1 MPSKIGN
8 ILAIDQ
14 GTTNTK
20 VLLVN
25 PSGNVIA
32 RAVRP
37 LRQSFPQPAWVEQDA
52 TAIWQSVREAI
63 DECLAAVDEPRPA
76 AIAITNQ
83 RESVV
88 LWERQSGR
96 PVGPV
101 IVWQC
106 RRTADFCSQ
115 LRARGLES
123 FLVERTGLGVDPLFS
138 ASKMNWMLDHT
149 TDGRRRAEVGE
160 LCLGTVDSWVLWNLT
175 GGHVHACDV
184 SNASRTQLFD
194 IRKLDWGEDL
204 LALFEVPRVTLPG
217 VRPSSADFSSS
228 VALGRLP
235 AGVPIVALIGDSHA
249 ALFGQAGFH
258 PGSVKATYG
267 TGSSL
272 MTPTPAAVLSKR
284 GLSTTIAWALDRAQV
299 TYALEGNISVAGA
312 VVQWL
317 GEFLNLK
324 NPTEE
329 VARLAEQV
337 ESTGGLYLVP
347 AFVGLGAPYWNDAA
361 RGLISGITHGSTAAH
376 LARAAIEA
384 IAYQVRDVFDVMQS
398 EAGADLK
405 VLLADGGASRN
416 TMLMQFQADI
426 IGRPLLQNTSADVS
440 ALGAVYLAGL
450 ATGQWQSLDEI
461 THLPRPQTVFEP
473 RMAAPDREALYAGWQ
488 TAVARALLDRPL
500 MTPLAGVTTIH
511 SEDSLRSS

>member
-1 MPSKIGN
+1 MASKRGN

-32 RAVRP
+32 RAARP
-37 LRQSFPQPAWVEQDA
+37 LKLSFPQPAWVEQDA
-52 TAIWQSVREAI
+52 TEIWQSVREAI
-63 DECLAAVDEPRPA
+63 DECLAVVDEPRPA
-76 AIAITNQ
+76 AIALTNQ

-96 PVGPV
+96 PLGPV
-101 IVWQC
+101 IGWQC

-123 FLVERTGLGVDPLFS
+123 FLAKRTGLGVDPLFS
-138 ASKMNWMLDHT
+138 ASKMNWMLDHLS
-149 TDGRRRAEVGE
+149 DCRRQAELGE
-160 LCLGTVDSWVLWNLT
+160 VCLGTMDSWVLWNLT
-175 GGHVHACDV
+175 GGQVHACDV
-184 SNASRTQLFD
+184 TNASRTQLFD
-194 IRKLDWGEDL
+194 IHQLDWGEDL
-204 LALFEVPRVTLPG
+204 LALFDIPRAALPE
-217 VRPSSADFSSS
+217 VRPSSADFGSS

-249 ALFGQAGFH
+249 ALFGQAGFQ

-272 MTPTPAAVLSKR
+272 MTPTPAAVSSKY
-284 GLSTTIAWALDRAQV
+284 GLSTTIAWALDRGHV

-317 GEFLNLK
+317 GEFLGMEH
-324 NPTEE
+324 TAEG
-329 VARLAEQV
+329 VAGLAEQV
-337 ESTGGLYLVP
+337 ESAGGLYLVP

-361 RGLISGITHGSTAAH
+361 RGLISGITHGSTRTH
-376 LARAAIEA
+376 LARAALEA
-384 IAYQVRDVFDVMQS
+384 IAYQVRDVFDVMRS
-398 EAGADLK
+398 EAGADLH

-416 TMLMQFQADI
+416 RTLMQFQADI
-426 IGRPLLQNTSADVS
+426 LGRPVLQNVSADVS

-450 ATGQWQSLDEI
+450 ATGQRQSLDEI
-461 THLPRPQTVFEP
+461 AQLPRLQTRFEP
-473 RMAAPDREALYAGWQ
+473 QMAAHDREALYAGWQ
-488 TAVARALLDRPL
+488 MAVARALLGSKP
-500 MTPLAGVTTIH
+500 TPSAFSH
-511 SEDSLRSS
+511 SLYL

>member
-1 MPSKIGN
+1 MPSKRGN

-32 RAVRP
+32 RAARP

-52 TAIWQSVREAI
+52 TAIWHSVREAI

-76 AIAITNQ
+76 AIALTNQ

-101 IVWQC
+101 IGWQC

-115 LRARGLES
+115 LRTRGLES
-123 FLVERTGLGVDPLFS
+123 FLAERTGLGVDPLFS
-138 ASKMNWMLDHT
+138 ASKMNWMLDHIR
-149 TDGRRRAEVGE
+149 DGRRRAEVGE
-160 LCLGTVDSWVLWNLT
+160 VCLGTVDSWVLWNLT
-175 GGHVHACDV
+175 GGQVHACDV
-184 SNASRTQLFD
+184 TNASRTQLFD
-194 IRKLDWGEDL
+194 IHKLDWGEDL
-204 LALFEVPRVTLPG
+204 LALFDIPRVALPE
-217 VRPSSADFSSS
+217 VRASSSEFGSS

-235 AGVPIVALIGDSHA
+235 AGVPIAALIGDSHA
-249 ALFGQAGFH
+249 ALFGQAGFQ

-272 MTPTPAAVLSKR
+272 MTPTPAAVLSKH
-284 GLSTTIAWALDRAQV
+284 GLSTTIGWALDREHV

-317 GEFLNLK
+317 GEFLSLED
-324 NPTEE
+324 PAEE
-329 VARLAEQV
+329 VAKLAARV
-337 ESTGGLYLVP
+337 ESAGGLYLVP

-361 RGLISGITHGSTAAH
+361 RGLISGITHGSTVAH
-376 LARAAIEA
+376 LARATIEA

-440 ALGAVYLAGL
+440 ALGAVYLASL
-450 ATGQWQSLDEI
+450 ATGQWESLDEI
-461 THLPRPQTVFEP
+461 AQLPRPQSLFEP

-488 TAVARALLDRPL
+488 TAVARALLDSTR
-500 MTPLAGVTTIH
+500 LASTGVPRE
-511 SEDSLRSS
+511 SNN